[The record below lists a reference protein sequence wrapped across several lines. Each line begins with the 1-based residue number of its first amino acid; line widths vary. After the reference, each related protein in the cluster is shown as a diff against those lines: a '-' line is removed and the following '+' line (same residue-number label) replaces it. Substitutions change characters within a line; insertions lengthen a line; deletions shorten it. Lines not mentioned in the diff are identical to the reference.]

1 MLEAFE
7 RHLRTHNISKQFE
20 EAKTKEDKIAVC
32 KKFLEDEG
40 YYIINGAEAQMKE
53 REKIYDSYPGVLA
66 VGGAGGGGAGGF
78 PNPMGKITI
87 GDMNYD
93 PMTLAIDPSTMGSIT
108 VSSMDTFQPAKN
120 QPLYVKA
127 HYRLTRNSQDT
138 LTQDQITYHITHELE
153 VQLEKGLR
161 QFINDKK
168 LIKEET
174 DYSTLDKLYSIKIGF
189 VE

>member
-53 REKIYDSYPGVLA
+53 REKIVDSYPGVLA
-66 VGGAGGGGAGGF
+66 RGAGGF
-78 PNPMGKITI
+78 PNPMGKISI
-87 GDMNYD
+87 GGLDYD
-93 PMTLAIDPSTMGSIT
+93 SMTLGKLTVDPSTMNAIT

-120 QPLYVKA
+120 QPQYVKA

-153 VQLEKGLR
+153 VQLEKTLR